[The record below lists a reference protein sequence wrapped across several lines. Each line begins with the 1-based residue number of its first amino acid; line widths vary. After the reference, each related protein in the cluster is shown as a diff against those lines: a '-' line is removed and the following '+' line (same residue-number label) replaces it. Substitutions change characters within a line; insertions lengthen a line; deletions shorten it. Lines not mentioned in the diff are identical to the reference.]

1 MQLSYK
7 FDTLSYQKQLF
18 QRYIQNLFSKLHQM
32 LNENASY
39 QKIDET
45 QFLVYQRNL
54 IRMSVKQFTND
65 IF

>member
-18 QRYIQNLFSKLHQM
+18 RRYIQNMFSKLHQM

-39 QKIDET
+39 QKLMRHN
-45 QFLVYQRNL
+45 F
-54 IRMSVKQFTND
+54 KFTRE
-65 IF
+65 IKSK